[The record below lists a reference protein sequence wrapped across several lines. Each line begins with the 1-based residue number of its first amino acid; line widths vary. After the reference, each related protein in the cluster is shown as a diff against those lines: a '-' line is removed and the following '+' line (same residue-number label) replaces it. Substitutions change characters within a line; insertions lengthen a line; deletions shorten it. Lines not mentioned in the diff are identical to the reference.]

1 MLYVL
6 LQLLYLV
13 TLTRN
18 YEGNVCPNTEVVF
31 TCTTDTGILF
41 WESGNDQQL
50 FNSNNQDTFEVG
62 IFNVEVVSVVNNTII
77 SNATTT
83 IVTNGTTIDC
93 SDSLVSGNTETATI
107 IEAG

>member
-1 MLYVL
+1 M
-6 LQLLYLV
+6 QLLYLV

-18 YEGNVCPNTEVVF
+18 YEANVCPNTEVVF
-31 TCTTDTGILF
+31 TCATDTGILF

-62 IFNVEVVSVVNNTII
+62 IFDVEVVSVVDNTII
-77 SNATTT
+77 STATTT
-83 IVTNGTTIDC
+83 VVTNGTTIDC
-93 SDSLVSGNTETATI
+93 SDNLVSGNTETATI